1 MRDDLGHH
9 TAHPALNVTIVTLD
23 AHVAGPVA
31 RAQASLRA
39 AIPGLHLTVHAAA
52 EWDQNPE
59 ALEAAERDI
68 ARAHI
73 VVANLLF
80 LEDHIRPIL
89 PALEARRDALDA
101 FVGVIAAS
109 EVVGLTRMGKL
120 DMRQPASGV
129 MKLLKKLR
137 GSKKPSASSGEK
149 QMAMLRRLPRILKF
163 IPGKA
168 QDLRAYFLTM
178 QYWLAGSDDNVEAML
193 RFLIDRYADGERQVY
208 RGALAPADPV
218 VYPEVGL
225 YHPDLFGRI
234 VEDPADLPGPPQP
247 VATVGLLLMR
257 SYVLSGDTAHYD
269 GVIRAF
275 EGRGIRVIPAF
286 AGGLDGRPPIER
298 FFKVDGVASVDAC
311 VSLTGFS
318 LVGGPAYNDAAAAVE
333 TLTALDVPYL
343 AAHAIEFQTLGQWSE
358 SSGGLSPVETTML
371 IALPELDGATNPTVF
386 GGRLGSEPCEGC
398 AKGCRAAGNDRAM
411 APCPERIEALVARA
425 IRLAKLRRS
434 RVADRKVAVVLYGF
448 PPNAGAVG
456 TAAYLSVFESLH
468 NTLRAMRDRGY
479 AVDLPPSV
487 GALRDA
493 VLKGNADRHGLE
505 ANAAAHIPVDR
516 MVAEEPHLAE
526 IEAVWGPAPGKAQS
540 DGAGV
545 FVLGETFGNVFVG
558 IQPAFGYEGDPM
570 RLLFERGFAPTH
582 AFAAFYRYLRQDFG
596 ADAALHFGMHGA
608 LEFMPGKQAG
618 LGARCWPDRLI
629 GDLPNIY
636 LYAANNPSEASLAK
650 RRSNAI
656 TVSYLTPPVTQAGLY
671 RGLLDLKSSL
681 DRWRSLP
688 PDSVEIGSLAETIQ
702 AQASELDL
710 CEAEPLWINPQQ
722 AANDLWLRLLDYEQ
736 SLIPAG
742 LHVVGQPLTDG
753 ERADLLDAMGDVDDA
768 DAEAIARADV
778 LLREDHEIPALLHA
792 LDGRFVPP
800 VAGGDLLR
808 SPDILPTG
816 RNIHAFDPFRM
827 PSAHAL
833 EDGRR
838 QANLLIAKHIESGQP
853 APASIAMVLW
863 GADNIKSD
871 GAPMAQAL
879 ALMGAK
885 PRFDS
890 YGRLAGA
897 ELIDL
902 DTLGRPR
909 IDVVMTLSG
918 IFRDLLPLQ
927 TKLLAEAAYLA
938 ATADEPVEMNR
949 IRAHTLAYA
958 ERHEVD
964 VETAA
969 LRVFSN
975 AEGAYGSNVNLLIDS
990 GAWNDEEE
998 LADAYET
1005 RKGFAYG
1012 RDGKP
1017 AQQGRLLKTMLADVD
1032 LAYQNLESVELG
1044 VTTVDHYFDTLGGI
1058 GRAVKRAKGSE
1069 APVYIGDQT
1078 RGAGKVRTLAE
1089 QVALETRTRALN
1101 PKWFEALL
1109 THGHEGV
1116 RQIEAQVTNTMGW
1129 SATTGQVD
1137 PWVYQRLTETFVLD
1151 EEMRARLSD
1160 LNPTAAARVAGRLM
1174 EAVERE
1180 YWQPDDDTLAAL
1192 QDSADELED
1201 RLEGVFEP
1209 GPSGTS
1215 VAAE

>member
-1 MRDDLGHH
+1 MRDELGH
-9 TAHPALNVTIVTLD
+9 PAGPPPFNVVIVTLD

-31 RAQASLRA
+31 RAEARLRKRV
-39 AIPGLHLTVHAAA
+39 PGLSLKVHAAA
-52 EWDQNPE
+52 EWGERPD
-59 ALEAAERDI
+59 ALAGAERDV

-80 LEDHIRPIL
+80 LEEHIRPIL
-89 PALEARRDALDA
+89 PALQARRDALDA

-120 DMRQPASGV
+120 DMAQPASGV
-129 MKLLKKLR
+129 MKLLKRLR
-137 GSKKPSASSGEK
+137 GSKQPSASSGEK

-193 RFLIDRYADGERQVY
+193 RFLIDRYADGERELY

-225 YHPDLFGRI
+225 YHPDLQGRI
-234 VEDPADLPGPPQP
+234 TEDLADLPGPVEPR
-247 VATVGLLLMR
+247 ATVGLLLMR

-269 GVIRAF
+269 AVIRAF
-275 EGRGIRVIPAF
+275 EARGIRVLPAF
-286 AGGLDGRPPIER
+286 AGGLDGRPPISR
-298 FFKVDGVASVDAC
+298 FFLNEGVARVDAC

-318 LVGGPAYNDAAAAVE
+318 LVGGPAYNDAAAAEE
-333 TLTALDVPYL
+333 TLADLDVPYL
-343 AAHAIEFQTLGQWSE
+343 AAHAIEFQTLGQWTDSA
-358 SSGGLSPVETTML
+358 GGLSPVETTML
-371 IALPELDGATNPTVF
+371 VALPELDGATNPTIF
-386 GGRLGSEPCEGC
+386 GGRLGAEGC
-398 AKGCRAAGNDRAM
+398 AGCDRACRSGSNERAM
-411 APCPERIEALVARA
+411 APCPERIETLVARA
-425 IRLAKLRRS
+425 TKLAALRRS
-434 RVADRKVAVVLYGF
+434 RVADRKVAVILYGF

-468 NTLRAMRDRGY
+468 NTLSAMRTAGY
-479 AVDLPPSV
+479 SVDLPETV
-487 GALRDA
+487 DALRDA
-493 VLKGNADRHGLE
+493 VLGGNAERHGLE
-505 ANAAAHIPVDR
+505 ANAAAHITADR
-516 MVAEEPHLAE
+516 MVAGERHLPE

-545 FVLGETFGNVFVG
+545 FVLGQHFGNVFVG

-570 RLLFERGFAPTH
+570 RLLFEHGFAPTH
-582 AFAAFYRYLRQDFG
+582 AFAAFYRYIREDFA
-596 ADAALHFGMHGA
+596 ADVALHFGMHGA
-608 LEFMPGKQAG
+608 LEFLPGKQAG
-618 LGARCWPDRLI
+618 LSGACWPDRLI
-629 GDLPNIY
+629 GDLPNVY

-656 TVSYLTPPVTQAGLY
+656 TVSHLTPPVTQAGLY

-681 DRWRSLP
+681 DRWRGLP
-688 PDSVEIGSLAETIQ
+688 PDSAEIGALAETIQ

-710 CEAEPLWINPQQ
+710 CPAVPLWINPQRE
-722 AANDLWLRLLDYEQ
+722 AEDLWLRLLDYEQ

-742 LHVVGQPLTDG
+742 LHVVGQPPSDAERTDLLAAMAAV
-753 ERADLLDAMGDVDDA
+753 EDPDQEAIDRADA
-768 DAEAIARADV
+768 
-778 LLREDHEIPALLHA
+778 LLREDHEIPALLRA
-792 LDGRFVPP
+792 LEGRFTRPVP
-800 VAGGDLLR
+800 GGDLLR

-827 PSAHAL
+827 PSAYAL
-833 EDGRR
+833 EEGRR
-838 QANLLIAKHIESGQP
+838 NARLLIEKHVGCGQP
-853 APASIAMVLW
+853 APKSVAMVLW

-871 GAPMAQAL
+871 GGPMAQAL
-879 ALMGAK
+879 ALIGAR

-890 YGRLAGA
+890 YGRLCGA
-897 ELIDL
+897 ELIPLDDL
-902 DTLGRPR
+902 RRPR

-938 ATADEPVEMNR
+938 ATADEPREMNHV
-949 IRAHTLAYA
+949 RAHALDYA
-958 ERHEVD
+958 QRHDVD
-964 VETAA
+964 IEAAA

-975 AEGAYGSNVNLLIDS
+975 AEGAYGSNVNMLIDS
-990 GAWNDEEE
+990 GAWSDEDE

-1017 AQQGRLLKTMLADVD
+1017 QQQAPLLKSMLADVD

-1058 GRAVKRAKGSE
+1058 GRAVKRAKGAE

-1078 RGAGKVRTLAE
+1078 RGSGKVRTLSE

-1160 LNPTAAARVAGRLM
+1160 LNPTAASRVANRLM

-1201 RLEGVFEP
+1201 RLEGIFEP
-1209 GPSGTS
+1209 GTGGTS